1 MEEKILNVI
10 QHIRSKCKKRVK
22 SQRIDNFINKGTLS
36 PESNSFQDFM
46 VGLEIDSYISKRGKG
61 KSTSYFVRK
70 EFIDSSSNEK
80 NEGSNNEMFL
90 HKVHHFLS
98 LRRFRSHENIL
109 KMIIYW
115 AKKYSEKQS
124 ARKSS
129 WHSAIS

>member
-22 SQRIDNFINKGTLS
+22 SQRIDSFINKGTLS

-46 VGLEIDSYISKRGKG
+46 VGLETDSYISKRGKG

-90 HKVHHFLS
+90 HKVHHFLP
-98 LRRFRSHENIL
+98 LRQFRSHAKIL
-109 KMIIYW
+109 KKTIY
-115 AKKYSEKQS
+115 
-124 ARKSS
+124 
-129 WHSAIS
+129 